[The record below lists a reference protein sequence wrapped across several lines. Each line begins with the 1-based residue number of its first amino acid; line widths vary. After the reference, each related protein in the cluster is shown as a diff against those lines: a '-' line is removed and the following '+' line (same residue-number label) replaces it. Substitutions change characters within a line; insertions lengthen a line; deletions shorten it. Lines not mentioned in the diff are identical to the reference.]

1 MGARGR
7 LPKDPSERVRRNK
20 VREVEIAAGEFPP
33 IGPRLPTHFGPD
45 GGKVRFS
52 KRTRERY
59 EAWRRSPQSRHFLSS
74 DWDRLLDLAPLWHA
88 LEQNPLDTRLLA
100 EVRAME
106 KTLGATIEDRLRAH
120 IKVTEPKP
128 DAEPSPLPKSAH
140 RLQVVG

>member
-20 VREVEIAAGEFPP
+20 VNEVEIAAGEFPP
-33 IGPRLPTHFGPD
+33 IGPPLPTHFGPD

-59 EAWRRSPQSRHFLSS
+59 EAWRRSPQSRHFLAS

-88 LEQNPLDTRLLA
+88 LERNPLDTRLLA

-120 IKVTEPKP
+120 IKVTAPKP
-128 DAEPSPLPKSAH
+128 DAEPSPLPKSAN
-140 RLQVVG
+140 RLRVVG

>member
-7 LPKDPSERVRRNK
+7 IPKDATERVRRNK
-20 VREVEIAAGEFPP
+20 VFEAELEAGEFPP
-33 IGPRLPTHFGPD
+33 LGPALPQYFGPD
-45 GGKVRFS
+45 GGKVRYS

-59 EAWRRSPQSRHFLSS
+59 ERWRRSPQSRHFLAS
-74 DWDRLLDLAPLWHA
+74 DWDRLIDLAPLWHA

-120 IKVTEPKP
+120 IKVTAPKP
-128 DAEPSPLPKSAH
+128 AEDAPQAAKPRE
-140 RLQVVG
+140 RLRVVG

>member
-20 VREVEIAAGEFPP
+20 VTEVEMASGEYPP
-33 IGPRLPTHFGPD
+33 LGPPLPQFFGPQ
-45 GGKVRFS
+45 GGKVRYS

-59 EAWRRSPQSRHFLSS
+59 ERWRRSPQSRHFLAS

-88 LEQNPLDTRLLA
+88 LEMSPLDTKLTA
-100 EVRAME
+100 EIRAAE

-120 IKVTEPKP
+120 IKVTAPKP
-128 DAEPSPLPKSAH
+128 VAESKPAAEPRE
-140 RLQVVG
+140 RLRVVG

>member
-20 VREVEIAAGEFPP
+20 VTEVEMASGEYPP
-33 IGPRLPTHFGPD
+33 LGPPLPQFFGPQ
-45 GGKVRFS
+45 GSKVRFS

-59 EAWRRSPQSRHFLSS
+59 EAWRRSPQSRHFLAS
-74 DWDRLLDLAPLWHA
+74 DWDRLLDLAPLWHV
-88 LEQNPLDTRLLA
+88 LEQCPVDTKLLA

-120 IKVTEPKP
+120 IKVTAPKP
-128 DAEPSPLPKSAH
+128 AVEPSPLPRSAN
-140 RLQVVG
+140 RLRVVG

>member
-20 VREVEIAAGEFPP
+20 VFEAEVEAGEFPP
-33 IGPRLPTHFGPD
+33 IGPPLPTHFGPD

-120 IKVTEPKP
+120 IKVTAPKP
-128 DAEPSPLPKSAH
+128 DAEPSPLPKSAN
-140 RLQVVG
+140 RLRVVG

>member
-20 VREVEIAAGEFPP
+20 VNEVEIAAGEFPP
-33 IGPRLPTHFGPD
+33 IGPPLPTHFGPD

-59 EAWRRSPQSRHFLSS
+59 ETWRRSPQSRHFLSS

-120 IKVTEPKP
+120 IKVTAPKP
-128 DAEPSPLPKSAH
+128 AVEPSPLPRSAN
-140 RLQVVG
+140 RLRVVG

>member
-20 VREVEIAAGEFPP
+20 VNEVEIAAGEFPP
-33 IGPRLPTHFGPD
+33 IGPPLPTHFGPD

-106 KTLGATIEDRLRAH
+106 KTLGATIEDRLRAD
-120 IKVTEPKP
+120 IKVTAPKP
-128 DAEPSPLPKSAH
+128 DAEPSPLPKSAN
-140 RLQVVG
+140 RLRVVG

>member
-20 VREVEIAAGEFPP
+20 VNEVEIAAGEFPP
-33 IGPRLPTHFGPD
+33 IGPPLPTHFGPD
-45 GGKVRFS
+45 GGEVRFS

-120 IKVTEPKP
+120 IKVTAPKP
-128 DAEPSPLPKSAH
+128 AGDAPQAAKPRE
-140 RLQVVG
+140 RLRVVG